1 MRFSISAA
9 GHTFDL
15 KSLISFV
22 HTAQPTFFAFPSGQP
37 KRLWRR
43 SQLLAVLHDAV
54 EFLVATLAS
63 SAGENA
69 FAQWQTR
76 VAALYGEVFGR
87 SRMRA
92 HGAEYAKRLR
102 VTATA
107 SELVFALHTTYGL
120 LARALVIQYFFPQ
133 YRKNSHSNAEL
144 ICALADNGF
153 YHREFGLHNFLPEL
167 WDDESI
173 AMSSVAPFTKLLE
186 FSGGIADALGAPD
199 WQNILTALYQAVIP
213 GNIRHDLG
221 EFFTPDWLAEK
232 TMALAGFNGQID
244 KTVFDPGCG
253 SGSFLLA
260 AAAKKIANGASWPVL
275 LQSVCGCDLNPLSVL
290 AARLNFLVL
299 LSKHF
304 TLPLP
309 EVELPILHHDSV
321 FQTPLGNTTAEA
333 FQQKLAA
340 GCDYLVGNPPWI
352 SWNCLPP
359 AYRQKLESELL
370 PQYVL
375 FDFHGQAA
383 RLGHSNDDYLSTF
396 TLITVHRY
404 LRQSGLCSF
413 LIKQPLLTNVS
424 GKTFRHFSIRHRDE
438 TIPLRVVKAADL
450 RALDPF
456 AIANETAILVLEK
469 GAPTIYPVAYE
480 IWSRNNGHVE
490 IKIERAQ
497 PAYGDDMSSPWII
510 VNDSWAATKFLE
522 GDNPYEIR
530 HGLKHDAADILIVDV
545 VEKNNET
552 LRIKRREDATAEI
565 YEIESNWVFP
575 FLQPRHLQ
583 PWGNNDCAYF
593 VLPQHKAGEDNEAE
607 LRDNFPLTYAF
618 LKRFA
623 ARFAERRSR
632 VFLHKPFYGLFGLG
646 KYTFAPYKVC
656 WVGLGFQPKFMV
668 AEERAEAILGNKSL
682 IPDGTI
688 YYMPFADRDTAHF
701 VCALL
706 NSNLVRTFLSA
717 RSGKSKR
724 GLSKKVV
731 AQLALPPFNR
741 ADARH
746 VYLAQ
751 VSLQLHAAFRR
762 NITTAMNFEDIVM
775 DIFHVNRPN

>member
-1 MRFSISAA
+1 MNI
-9 GHTFDL
+9 
-15 KSLISFV
+15 V
-22 HTAQPTFFAFPSGQP
+22 QPTTFAFPSRQP
-37 KRLWRR
+37 QPFWRR
-43 SQLLAVLHDAV
+43 PQLLAVLHDAV
-54 EFLVATLAS
+54 EFFIATLAS
-63 SAGENA
+63 TPGAQA
-69 FAQWQTR
+69 FEKWQNV
-76 VAALYGEVFGR
+76 VATLYGEVFAR
-87 SRMRA
+87 PRMRA
-92 HGAEYAKRLR
+92 HCADYAKRLR
-102 VTATA
+102 LTATA
-107 SELVFALHTTYGL
+107 SELVFALHTIYGL
-120 LARALVIQYFFPQ
+120 LARAFVLQHFFPQ
-133 YRKNSHSNAEL
+133 HKKNSHSNAERIRL
-144 ICALADNGF
+144 LTDSGF
-153 YHREFGLHNFLPEL
+153 YRCEFGMRNFLPEL
-167 WDDESI
+167 WDDEINAI
-173 AMSSVAPFTKLLE
+173 AAEAAFAKLLE
-186 FSGGIADALGAPD
+186 FSREAAGAFATPN

-232 TMALAGFNGQID
+232 TLALAGFNGEVD

-260 AAAKKIANGASWPVL
+260 AAAKKIANGASWPAL

-290 AARLNFLVL
+290 SARLNFLVL

-309 EVELPILHHDSV
+309 GVELPVWHYDSI
-321 FQTPLGNTTAEA
+321 FQTPRGNTTPAVLP
-333 FQQKLAA
+333 QNLAT

-352 SWNCLPP
+352 SWNALPP
-359 AYRQKLESELL
+359 AYRRRLESELL

-396 TLITVHRY
+396 TLITVQRY

-413 LIKQPLLTNVS
+413 LIKQPLLMNVS

-438 TIPLRVVKAADL
+438 IIPLRVVKVADL
-450 RALDPF
+450 RDLDPF

-469 GAPTIYPVAYE
+469 GAPTIYPVDYE
-480 IWSRNNGHVE
+480 VWSRNNGHIE

-497 PAYGDDMSSPWII
+497 PANAEDRSSPWII
-510 VNDSWAATKFLE
+510 VNDDWAATKFME
-522 GDNPYEIR
+522 GENPYEIR
-530 HGLKHDAADILIVDV
+530 HGLKHDVAEVLIVDLI
-545 VEKNNET
+545 ERSKAT
-552 LRIKRREDATAEI
+552 LRVRRREDAAAEI
-565 YEIESNWVFP
+565 HDLEPDWVYP

-583 PWGNNDCAYF
+583 PWGNDGCAYF
-593 VLPQHKAGEDNEAE
+593 VLPQHKAGEDNEVE

-646 KYTFAPYKVC
+646 RYTFAPYKVC
-656 WVGLGFQPKFMV
+656 WVGLGFQPNFMV
-668 AEERAEAILGNKSL
+668 AEEIHNEALGNKSM

-688 YYMPFADRDTAHF
+688 YYMPFADHDTAHF

-724 GLSKKVV
+724 GLSKKVM

-741 ADARH
+741 ADTRH
-746 VYLAQ
+746 VLLAQ
-751 VSLQLHAAFRR
+751 ASLKLHAAFSRGILK
-762 NITTAMNFEDIVM
+762 NMVPADFEKVVHEVFIASQS
-775 DIFHVNRPN
+775 I